1 MRDTVPRDR
10 KLGDEWREW
19 DGTFMDP
26 GEIRAGNRLFLLL
39 LLSAIVLLIGGAF
52 LLLYMISPRLAQYS
66 STLPR
71 LISII
76 LGAVSI
82 IAILWFG
89 AVLLILK
96 TKSSK
101 FCFCLGNKFFFEISD
116 LATRLGRRIGL
127 SRDRVGHSFIKVSN
141 AIAIASLRAKLERK
155 VLILLPRCL
164 SPQSREKVLDICSRY
179 PVAVRTV
186 AGGEAAREH
195 VRQLAPDAV
204 IGIACERDLV
214 SGIRDVAA
222 RIPVFGIPN
231 IRPQGPCK
239 GTYIDYADLEETLR
253 FVFG

>member
-1 MRDTVPRDR
+1 MRDSAPRDR

-19 DGTFMDP
+19 DGSFIDP

-39 LLSAIVLLIGGAF
+39 LLAAILLLIGACF

-66 STLPR
+66 ARLPH
-71 LISII
+71 LIYLVLIAASI
-76 LGAVSI
+76 LAF
-82 IAILWFG
+82 LWFG

-96 TKSSK
+96 TKSSR

-164 SPQSREKVLDICSRY
+164 SPQSRKRVLEICARY

-195 VRQLAPDAV
+195 VKQLAPDAV

-231 IRPQGPCK
+231 IRPEGPCK
-239 GTYIDYADLEETLR
+239 GTYIDYGDLEETLR